1 MSTACLCLWRVKKWK
16 YFGRHAEIFRGCLI
30 PTRDYL
36 CPVRLPRP
44 RINSFGPTSQVHQ
57 RIMSPVEYAKRIA
70 AVKAVDEFVK
80 VIKLNE

>member
-1 MSTACLCLWRVKKWK
+1 
-16 YFGRHAEIFRGCLI
+16 
-30 PTRDYL
+30 
-36 CPVRLPRP
+36 
-44 RINSFGPTSQVHQ
+44 VHQ